1 MSYSYIFYVYFFTD
15 AADNSQSDYSKC
27 WIPLDCI
34 LMALVAM
41 YYFSSKAIE
50 KFTDEN
56 GGVEVGEQQP
66 EESLNETQEERQLE
80 VNPEKPTSFL

>member
-1 MSYSYIFYVYFFTD
+1 
-15 AADNSQSDYSKC
+15 
-27 WIPLDCI
+27 
-34 LMALVAM
+34 MALVAM

-80 VNPEKPTSFL
+80 VNPQNPASFWKNILALTQRKKESFDSIYDVE